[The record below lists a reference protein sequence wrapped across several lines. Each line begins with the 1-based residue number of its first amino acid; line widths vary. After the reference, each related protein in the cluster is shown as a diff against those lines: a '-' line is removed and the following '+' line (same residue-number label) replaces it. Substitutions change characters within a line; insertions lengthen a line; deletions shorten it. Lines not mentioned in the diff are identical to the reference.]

1 MEIAEEQA
9 GAPAV
14 QELGRTSEAAQA
26 LGAPPGPS
34 EPSLAAG
41 PAAPSMAAGP
51 AAPRFCPFYHA
62 RASGDEL
69 CRMHAANF
77 VLGEPAYAPIP
88 WRETLEVL
96 GTKRGHG
103 NAWVEQDF
111 MDEGGAMPIGLA
123 VEVHRP
129 WWITLAA
136 GGEMLAALL
145 ARPGAAESLIDPALR
160 RMIMYSYTHAWACRG
175 EHDGTWWA
183 LDAAFASPHLI
194 ANSDEALLANPRVR
208 DAANY
213 GHGNAGVVFVA
224 RTDFALKHWATLDPL
239 AFPEPQ
245 REAVLAVVN
254 RVRKAAGMPRLVIEA
269 VAAGGGASPT
279 EQEAEDVDA
288 APSADTGSSLQPA
301 EAAEL
306 VGGSSSGA
314 LRWERPSPEKAGAG
328 APAWAG
334 TAKDFR
340 PAERKFPSFQSKVI
354 RFTALAAAAA
364 QEGPPPGADT
374 WAGNEGWPEARAAMP
389 AEDDAGYGDA
399 EEEGWPD
406 EGVEATSG
414 YDEEVEE
421 EYEYDDEEEYEGGE
435 HQREF
440 GILPSAAEPAAA
452 PPARDLGRFPGYPG
466 RAFPEERPRGGSR
479 FAHHSRSSSS
489 HAQTGPRIVQ
499 VPAPRS
505 SVGLFGVNRVGDE
518 PVRVNLRGALNLP
531 PPMPKTK
538 PLVLQG
544 TDQEVLAQ
552 LQSISHLEGLLK
564 RERQGAGAPIGHL
577 FRPAPAQ
584 QEKPPSVLGRSAN
597 PRAVPSVIQAA
608 KRRAVLG
615 DRAGPQHGRK
625 TAGPTQQDAF
635 RRLEEIRAARQ
646 IQSVR
651 EPAPQ
656 PALQRNTYATSTGPV
671 PHGSGFSTQPAPQ
684 ALRPADLDDP
694 QVRLSK
700 MQQLASM
707 LPAHIVDAVS
717 HGDRRLLPRR

>member
-1 MEIAEEQA
+1 
-9 GAPAV
+9 
-14 QELGRTSEAAQA
+14 
-26 LGAPPGPS
+26 
-34 EPSLAAG
+34 
-41 PAAPSMAAGP
+41 
-51 AAPRFCPFYHA
+51 
-62 RASGDEL
+62 
-69 CRMHAANF
+69 MHAANF

-96 GTKRGHG
+96 GAKRGHG
-103 NAWVEQDF
+103 HAWVEQDF

-145 ARPGAAESLIDPALR
+145 ARPRAAESLLDPALR
-160 RMIMYSYTHAWACRG
+160 RVIMYSYTHAWACRG

-213 GHGNAGVVFVA
+213 GHGNAGIVFVA

-269 VAAGGGASPT
+269 VA
-279 EQEAEDVDA
+279 
-288 APSADTGSSLQPA
+288 GSSLQPA
-301 EAAEL
+301 QAAEGSASPESL
-306 VGGSSSGA
+306 GLSPQGDTELLQPFGAPSLEGRRARRATASAGLPELGERRAIPARRMELGGRPSGDLGGRPSGDLGGRPSGD
-314 LRWERPSPEKAGAG
+314 LRWNPRNAC
-328 APAWAG
+328 
-334 TAKDFR
+334 TAKDFVR

-364 QEGPPPGADT
+364 QEGPPPGADA
-374 WAGNEGWPEARAAMP
+374 WAGNEGWPEPRAAMP
-389 AEDDAGYGDA
+389 AEDYAGYGGDA
-399 EEEGWPD
+399 QEEGWPE
-406 EGVEATSG
+406 EGVEATSAGTRDG
-414 YDEEVEE
+414 YAAQQ
-421 EYEYDDEEEYEGGE
+421 YDDDDEDDYGLWRDAERSEGVSRDPEEGGAIR
-435 HQREF
+435 REF
-440 GILPSAAEPAAA
+440 GFPPSAAHMQGEPAAA
-452 PPARDLGRFPGYPG
+452 PPAGDMGRFPGYPG

-479 FAHHSRSSSS
+479 FAHHSRSASN
-489 HAQTGPRIVQ
+489 AYTGPRIVQ

-505 SVGLFGVNRVGDE
+505 SGGLFGVNRVGDE

-615 DRAGPQHGRK
+615 DRAGPQHGRN

-651 EPAPQ
+651 DPAPQ
-656 PALQRNTYATSTGPV
+656 AALPRNTYATTTGPV

-707 LPAHIVDAVS
+707 LPAHVVDAVS